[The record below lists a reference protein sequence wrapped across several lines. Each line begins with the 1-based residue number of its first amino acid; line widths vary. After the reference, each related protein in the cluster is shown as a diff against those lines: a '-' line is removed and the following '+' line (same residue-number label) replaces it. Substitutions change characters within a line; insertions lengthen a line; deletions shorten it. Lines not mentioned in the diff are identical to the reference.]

1 MLEKKRLPLLPPLP
15 NLKEIEGK
23 NKRPIKKSEGYS
35 QGEVC

>member
-1 MLEKKRLPLLPPLP
+1 MLEKKRLPLRDR
-15 NLKEIEGK
+15 KGK